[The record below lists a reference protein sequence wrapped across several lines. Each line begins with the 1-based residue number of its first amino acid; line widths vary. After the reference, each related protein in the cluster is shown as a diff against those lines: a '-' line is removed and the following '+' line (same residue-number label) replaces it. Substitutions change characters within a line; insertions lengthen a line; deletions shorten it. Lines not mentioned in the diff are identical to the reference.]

1 MIRSRTFIL
10 AAALGLGALGGAMA
24 QEAPQEGAQGAGQ
37 GRGRMAGQ
45 RLLEAADANHDG
57 RVTEAE
63 AWTALA
69 ARFADADA
77 NKDGGVS
84 WDEFRSHVQAQMAA
98 RRGDRPMPAGR
109 LARMEERG
117 QGMFRG
123 MDADRDGRV
132 TLPELRPFAEAMFRA
147 RDTNNDTSL
156 SAEELRHRRARAERP
171 ARTPAAPTQ
180 AQ

>member
-1 MIRSRTFIL
+1 MIRSRKLIL
-10 AAALGLGALGGAMA
+10 AATLGLGALGGVAF
-24 QEAPQEGAQGAGQ
+24 AQGAPNEGPR
-37 GRGRMAGQ
+37 GRGPMAGQ
-45 RLLEAADANHDG
+45 HLLQAADANHDG

-69 ARFADADA
+69 ARFADVDV

-84 WDEFRSHVQAQMAA
+84 WDEFRSHVQAQMTAH
-98 RRGDRPMPAGR
+98 RGDRPVPAGR

-147 RDTNNDTSL
+147 RDRNNDTAL
-156 SAEELRHRRARAERP
+156 TAEELRPRRAHADRP
-171 ARTPAAPTQ
+171 ARAPAAPTQ